1 MNEKKG
7 MSREMAKL
15 VMEKKHQ
22 IQQDRMKE
30 EHTQEMLDLRKAHF
44 KELELRELKAKVAT
58 FEQMLVSGVVSSVDD
73 RQADKE
79 PNVNSPKLSEVVNTF
94 LDSYQKD
101 KHKEMY
107 KKHKTVLPMFV
118 ELVGNKPVNDIKQ
131 ADIVDF
137 FDVVQKLPPRWA
149 DKKKKHSCT
158 IRELAVMSHEKTMA
172 EGTIKDTYI
181 ASVRYFLKDAV
192 TNWQDQEFPTTLT
205 TEGIKYRG
213 NRIEDEGRQR
223 EFYPHELKRLFEGA
237 EMREFASDE
246 KFAHYYWL
254 PHIGLFTGARVN
266 EICQL
271 NPQADIIDK
280 DGIWCFSFS
289 EDTPSDELVD
299 KSIKTK
305 DNRVVPIHTQ
315 LIKLGIIDYIETLKK
330 RGEKRIFPEWKPE
343 RGKASPKAEK
353 WFRKFLREIGLRDDK
368 PKKRLVG
375 MHAFRSNLLNRALN
389 LGVDNANFITGH
401 ANMNKSNTQRGY
413 EGQYSTQNKQKI
425 LERITFDID
434 YISRS

>member
-1 MNEKKG
+1 MSEKDG
-7 MSREMAKL
+7 MSKAMLKL

-22 IQQDRMKE
+22 LQQDRMKE
-30 EHTQEMLDLRKAHF
+30 EHAQEVLDLRIGHS

-79 PNVNSPKLSEVVNTF
+79 PKVNSPKLSEVVNTF

-107 KKHKTVLPMFV
+107 KKH
-118 ELVGNKPVNDIKQ
+118 
-131 ADIVDF
+131 
-137 FDVVQKLPPRWA
+137 
-149 DKKKKHSCT
+149 SCT
-158 IRELAVMSHEKTMA
+158 VHQLAGMDHEKTLS

-181 ASVRYFLKDAV
+181 ASIRSFLKDAN
-192 TNWQDQEFPTTLT
+192 TNWQDQGFPTTLT
-205 TEGIKYRG
+205 TEGIQYRG
-213 NRIEDEGRQR
+213 DREEGEGRQR
-223 EFYPHELKRLFEGA
+223 EFHPDELKRLFEGT
-237 EMREFASDE
+237 EMRRFASDA
-246 KFAHYYWL
+246 KLAHFYWL

-271 NPQADIIDK
+271 NPQADIIHE

-289 EDTPSDELVD
+289 EDTPSDEHVD

-305 DNRVVPIHTQ
+305 DNRVIPIHSQ
-315 LIKLGIIDYIETLKK
+315 LIDLGILDYIETLKK
-330 RGEKRIFPEWKPE
+330 KGDTLIFPKWKPE
-343 RGKASPKAEK
+343 RGRASPKAEK
-353 WFRKFLREIGLRDDK
+353 WFRQFIRDIGLRDET

-389 LGVDNANFITGH
+389 LDVDNANFITGH
-401 ANMNKSNTQRGY
+401 ANAGRSTTQQGY
-413 EGQYSTQNKQKI
+413 DGTLSIENKQI
-425 LERITFDID
+425 VLERITFEID
-434 YISRS
+434 YIKRS